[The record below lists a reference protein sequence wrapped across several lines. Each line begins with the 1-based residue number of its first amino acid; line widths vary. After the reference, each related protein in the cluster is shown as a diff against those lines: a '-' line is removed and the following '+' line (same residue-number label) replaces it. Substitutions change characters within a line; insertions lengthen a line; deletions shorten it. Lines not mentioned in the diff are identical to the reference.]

1 MRRTLVAAAAA
12 AGLLASASAFAHD
25 SGMGSGCP
33 MMGSGYGMGTGQ
45 GMGPGMMNGPGM
57 MGRGQGMGMSPALPS
72 DLDEAG
78 LSSEQRAKIQDIRRD
93 FQRKQ
98 WKAMESMHEAMWQRS
113 DEMRKQ
119 IDAVLTPEQRQKLGR
134 NAN

>member
-1 MRRTLVAAAAA
+1 
-12 AGLLASASAFAHD
+12 
-25 SGMGSGCP
+25 